1 MSLISRV
8 NWNKTI
14 FFKQETFDK
23 CCLNFNE
30 HLYCNVCVAS
40 CSCLWLLE
48 DSKQCRRNYK
58 TCSWM
63 DCYTTC
69 MIIRQCLHLLCKTDR
84 SHQYLFTFIY
94 IKLCNEIFMVR
105 LILSNTFS
113 TTFHIM
119 WILIGKIYLKWKKIF
134 KLIGYK

>member
-14 FFKQETFDK
+14 F
-23 CCLNFNE
+23 LNKRLSISVVWILTNIYIAMSAWPLVHACDCWKIVNNADE
-30 HLYCNVCVAS
+30 IM
-40 CSCLWLLE
+40 
-48 DSKQCRRNYK
+48 

-63 DCYTTC
+63 DCYT
-69 MIIRQCLHLLCKTDR
+69 MITQCLHFLCKTDR
-84 SHQYLFTFIY
+84 SHQYSFTFIY

-105 LILSNTFS
+105 LILSNKFS

-134 KLIGYK
+134 KLIGY

>member
-1 MSLISRV
+1 MSFISRV

-14 FFKQETFDK
+14 F
-23 CCLNFNE
+23 LNKRLSISVVWILTNIYIAMSAWPLV
-30 HLYCNVCVAS
+30 HACDC
-40 CSCLWLLE
+40 W
-48 DSKQCRRNYK
+48 KRRNYK

-63 DCYTTC
+63 DCYT

-84 SHQYLFTFIY
+84 SHQYSFTFIC